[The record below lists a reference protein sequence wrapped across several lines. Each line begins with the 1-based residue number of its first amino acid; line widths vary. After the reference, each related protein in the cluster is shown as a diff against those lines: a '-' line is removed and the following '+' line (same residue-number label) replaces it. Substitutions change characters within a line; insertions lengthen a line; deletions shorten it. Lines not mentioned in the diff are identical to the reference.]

1 MPDCRPESL
10 NKRSNTRP
18 RQCIFLNFAA
28 AFELARKAVAYMRA
42 HHGGGI
48 VNVSSSAAR
57 KGMAHEYIE
66 YAASKA
72 AIETFT
78 LG

>member
-1 MPDCRPESL
+1 
-10 NKRSNTRP
+10 
-18 RQCIFLNFAA
+18 
-28 AFELARKAVAYMRA
+28 MRD

-57 KGMAHEYIE
+57 KGMVHEYIE

-78 LG
+78 LGLADELAPKPFGSMPSDPI